1 MKKIFLLLIMVLYSC
16 SPVIYRVNYSRLKE
30 LEVKAVNEV
39 KRRLSLGL
47 PSRLNG
53 FSYAIDL
60 AEIMQ
65 TGAEIGDSTM
75 FNTAYEILKKHYI
88 IRDSWIDSSILWR
101 YKPGVE
107 PDASGTAETIH
118 CAHAI
123 FLAYKKWKKEEYKRA
138 SYSLAKAYLKHG
150 YMIDSNRFIVK
161 NYFNYQ
167 TRTLSENTYLINQR
181 PDFLYEIGF
190 ENNDSEMLNKAKL
203 MYNAIIGGYVS
214 NGFFYSIYDPGIL
227 TIDPASSGY
236 FSPNSIFP
244 LISSIDIAIS
254 IKGFNEKPAREIL
267 KFFEDNFGDWNDYYI
282 YNSGGFIGQEKTNS
296 VSLVVASAMIDLYF
310 ALGKPKTY
318 KNLIVYLSQV
328 LADKVSVFLSD
339 LSPENL
345 DSYYFE
351 LARAIRTMRKINENG
366 I

>member
-1 MKKIFLLLIMVLYSC
+1 MKKILLFLLLLFYSC
-16 SPVIYRVNYSRLKE
+16 SPVIYRVNHSRLRE
-30 LEVKAVNEV
+30 LETKAIDEI

-47 PSRLNG
+47 PSRPNG
-53 FSYAIDL
+53 FCYAIDL

-65 TGAEIGDSTM
+65 TGAEIGDSSM
-75 FNTAYEILKKHYI
+75 FRSAYEILKKHYI

-101 YKPGVE
+101 YKPEVE

-123 FLAYKKWKKEEYKRA
+123 FLAYKKWKKEEYKRV

-181 PDFLYEIGF
+181 PDYLYEIGL

-203 MYNAIIGGYVS
+203 MYNAIIGGYVG
-214 NGFFYSIYDPGIL
+214 NGFFYSIYDVGVL
-227 TIDPASSGY
+227 TVDPASSGY
-236 FSPNSIFP
+236 FSPNSVFP
-244 LISSIDIAIS
+244 LISSVDIATS
-254 IKGFNEKPAREIL
+254 IKGFNDKPAWEIL
-267 KFFEDNFGDWNDYYI
+267 KFFENNFGRWSDFYV
-282 YNSGGFIGQEKTNS
+282 YNKGSFSEQGKDNS
-296 VSLVVASAMIDLYF
+296 VSLVVSSAMIDLYF
-310 ALGKPKTY
+310 ALGKPKAY
-318 KNLIVYLSQV
+318 RNLIVYLSQI
-328 LADKVSVFLSD
+328 LADKVNVFLTS

-351 LARAIRTMRKINENG
+351 LARAIRTMRRINENG